1 MLDVLRRHTVEAEAF
16 RLLALPEKV
25 VQKAVQRVAVLV
37 EQQKILLVGSRSGG
51 RFRRAVLFQ
60 PGDDADFSRLLV
72 PDNQHV
78 FLILFLFHTLLLLIK
93 NEIVSPTKVA
103 AINRPAMGEEP
114 CGSLWLPSGS
124 LWLYA
129 FCLFSPFFPSDSLKW
144 VRRNSCT
151 SDSL

>member
-1 MLDVLRRHTVEAEAF
+1 MRVRQNKTVAQQCRYYE
-16 RLLALPEKV
+16 
-25 VQKAVQRVAVLV
+25 V
-37 EQQKILLVGSRSGG
+37 ENIYEYSSRSGG
-51 RFRRAVLFQ
+51 RFRCAVLFQ
-60 PGDDADFSRLLV
+60 PGDDADFARLLV

-78 FLILFLFHTLLLLIK
+78 LLILFLFHTLLLLIK

-129 FCLFSPFFPSDSLKW
+129 FCFFTPFFPSDSLKW
-144 VRRNSCT
+144 IRRNSCT